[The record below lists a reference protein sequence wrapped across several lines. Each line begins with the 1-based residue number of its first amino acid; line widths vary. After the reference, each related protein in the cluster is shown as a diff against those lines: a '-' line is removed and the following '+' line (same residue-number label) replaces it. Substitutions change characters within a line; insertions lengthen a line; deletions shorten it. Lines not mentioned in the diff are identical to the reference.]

1 MLFEKFRH
9 KPTENQLV
17 AKQVVERRTKE
28 TLIEKFKKDFHTI
41 DMDDK
46 AVMYEY
52 MIWNI
57 KDIFWAFTISADLRE
72 GLTIPSFTNAV
83 YDVIMQNPEYTFS
96 EEEIIGFN
104 DAAYMF
110 LATKDS
116 IKRLSKSEKIDIKD
130 KIIAIAKHINPNGY
144 DDLKIFENSFD
155 VDFLN
160 EIFITRK
167 KNKKEPIN
175 IRRVNFIVFQNLSPW
190 VYEDLDLLGLYRNL
204 FWNNIEEL
212 FLVSMLDVY
221 DEATESW
228 YTHTMAEMDGW
239 ITNAIIYLLN
249 ELPISSIRKT
259 ITEYSQICLK
269 KQLRPT
275 DVRCSLR
282 ALSMD
287 YNKVRFVAEELYED
301 GLYIL

>member
-17 AKQVVERRTKE
+17 AKQVIERRTKE

-72 GLTIPSFTNAV
+72 GLTIPSFTNAI

-160 EIFITRK
+160 EIFITR
-167 KNKKEPIN
+167 NSSKKEPIN